1 MSDLIQ
7 TQEGKLKPVVD
18 QQACKLFQGLECV
31 PDAIE
36 YMYAGKNIVSCLR
49 GCIWDGVDF
58 MLHSATEEGLPATYL
73 KQRESMAAE
82 VEA

>member
-1 MSDLIQ
+1 MG
-7 TQEGKLKPVVD
+7 E
-18 QQACKLFQGLECV
+18 
-31 PDAIE
+31 
-36 YMYAGKNIVSCLR
+36 
-49 GCIWDGVDF
+49 DF